1 MHNRY
6 PPPLATMLQ
15 QKRAQSRLLF
25 YDKESVEFPTH
36 CFIFVKE
43 TIGRWLDSFSSV
55 FYTLIRC
62 LFSTNRSARYI

>member
-6 PPPLATMLQ
+6 PPFATMLQ
-15 QKRAQSRLLF
+15 QNRAQSRLLF
-25 YDKESVEFPTH
+25 YDKESVELPTH

-43 TIGRWLDSFSSV
+43 TIGRWLDSFRSV

-62 LFSTNRSARYI
+62 VFSTNWSACYI